1 MPRRPGMPSA
11 NELPVLWRPHESVLR
26 PPNFYRSGQ
35 SAAAFNGSSILF
47 FGGCAHGQCHNDLM
61 VLKTPSF
68 PAPRTWAHA
77 RAVDFSGAPGG
88 PSPRQGALLAVT
100 GWWAWL
106 IGGSGGDLTI
116 DAYKLDLA
124 PHPPREDGAL
134 VWLRPSIVGRP
145 PPAAEHVS
153 GAWMGSSVFTV
164 GGCGRAGCHMAVHAL
179 DTTVQHGRHAW
190 QQLQLVGGTA
200 APAPA
205 PRGGHCVV
213 ASAALGGLL
222 LHANANPHPHPHA
235 YLP

>member
-68 PAPRTWAHA
+68 PSPRTWAHA

-164 GGCGRAGCHMAVHAL
+164 GGCGRAGCH
-179 DTTVQHGRHAW
+179 R
-190 QQLQLVGGTA
+190 
-200 APAPA
+200 
-205 PRGGHCVV
+205 
-213 ASAALGGLL
+213 S
-222 LHANANPHPHPHA
+222 
-235 YLP
+235 

>member
-1 MPRRPGMPSA
+1 MVA
-11 NELPVLWRPHESVLR
+11 VLGR
-26 PPNFYRSGQ
+26 
-35 SAAAFNGSSILF
+35 
-47 FGGCAHGQCHNDLM
+47 
-61 VLKTPSF
+61 
-68 PAPRTWAHA
+68 
-77 RAVDFSGAPGG
+77 
-88 PSPRQGALLAVT
+88 
-100 GWWAWL
+100 WAWL

-164 GGCGRAGCHMAVHAL
+164 GGCGRAGCHLAVHAL

-213 ASAALGGLL
+213 ASTALGGLL
-222 LHANANPHPHPHA
+222 LHANPHPDPHPHPHPHA